1 MKTVD
6 ADSFFNIFKE
16 RKAPAEG
23 EGDSEEENDVQDKL
37 DEVQQTVEDFH
48 DLLVPDALE
57 YYLGLNEDFDMLGMD
72 GEGDE
77 SEGDDASGSEEE
89 KPAPKKG
96 GKKGGKGGGAAA
108 EGTVGPDG
116 QECKQQ

>member
-1 MKTVD
+1 M
-6 ADSFFNIFKE
+6 
-16 RKAPAEG
+16 
-23 EGDSEEENDVQDKL
+23 
-37 DEVQQTVEDFH
+37 EDFH

-77 SEGDDASGSEEE
+77 SEGDGSGSEEDE

-96 GKKGGKGGGAAA
+96 GKKGGKGGDAPQ
-108 EGTVGPDG
+108 VGPDG

>member
-1 MKTVD
+1 M
-6 ADSFFNIFKE
+6 
-16 RKAPAEG
+16 
-23 EGDSEEENDVQDKL
+23 
-37 DEVQQTVEDFH
+37 EDFH

-57 YYLGLNEDFDMLGMD
+57 YYLGFNEDFDMLGMD

-77 SEGDDASGSEEE
+77 SEGDEGSGSDDD

-96 GKKGGKGGGAAA
+96 KKGKGGAAA
-108 EGTVGPDG
+108 GGQTGPDG